1 MLTRR
6 LAVMVLGGVSL
17 AAIGLALHARSR
29 SEANERAVR
38 AELSSLRDELTS
50 LRADQ
55 RQVKLADVV
64 TRVAAAQAAAP
75 GATPVAPTQE
85 PAAAPLS
92 REEHERRFNEHL
104 RQRVEQL
111 DQVFATDAVD
121 RGWSAATVESMQRV
135 FAGVTGA
142 HLRDAQCASHLCRVE
157 VEHASRDEQRA
168 LAEQVLTQEP
178 FTHGVLFDYDKV
190 SVPPKTTLY
199 VARDGVTLAKLGREP
214 G

>member
-1 MLTRR
+1 M
-6 LAVMVLGGVSL
+6 LGGVSL

-29 SEANERAVR
+29 SEANERALR
-38 AELSSLRDELTS
+38 TELSSLRDELTS

-55 RQVKLADVV
+55 RQVKLAEVV
-64 TRVAAAQAAAP
+64 TRVAASQAAAP
-75 GATPVAPTQE
+75 GGPAAPTAQE
-85 PAAAPLS
+85 APPLT
-92 REEHERRFNEHL
+92 REEQERRFNDHL
-104 RQRVEQL
+104 RRRVEEL

-135 FAGVTGA
+135 LAGVTGA
-142 HLRDAQCASHLCRVE
+142 RLRDARCASRLCRVE

-168 LAEQVLTQEP
+168 LAEQVLGQEP
-178 FTHGVLFDYDKV
+178 FTHGVLFDYDKA
-190 SVPPKTTLY
+190 STPLKTTLY

>member
-1 MLTRR
+1 MVSRR
-6 LAVMVLGGVSL
+6 LAATVLGGVSL
-17 AAIGLALHARSR
+17 AVIGLALHARSR
-29 SEANERAVR
+29 SEANERAMR
-38 AELSSLRDELTS
+38 AELSSLREELTS

-55 RQVKLADVV
+55 RQVKIADVV

-75 GATPVAPTQE
+75 AAAAAATQD
-85 PAAAPLS
+85 PAAAPLT
-92 REEHERRFNEHL
+92 REEQERRFNEHL

-121 RGWSAATVESMQRV
+121 RGWSASTVESMQRV

-142 HLRDAQCASHLCRVE
+142 RLRDAQCASHLCRVE

-168 LAEQVLTQEP
+168 LAEQVLAQEP
-178 FTHGVLFDYDKV
+178 FTHGVLFDYDKT
-190 SVPPKTTLY
+190 SIPPRTTLY

>member
-1 MLTRR
+1 
-6 LAVMVLGGVSL
+6 VLGGVSL

-29 SEANERAVR
+29 AESNEHALR
-38 AELSSLRDELTS
+38 AELSSLREELTS

-55 RQVKLADVV
+55 RQVKLAGVV
-64 TRVAAAQAAAP
+64 TRVAPAQATAP
-75 GATPVAPTQE
+75 GAPTATTAPE
-85 PAAAPLS
+85 APPLT
-92 REEHERRFNEHL
+92 REEQERRLDEHL

-111 DQVFATDAVD
+111 EHVFATDAVD

-168 LAEQVLTQEP
+168 LAEQVLSQEP

-190 SVPPKTTLY
+190 STPLKTTLY